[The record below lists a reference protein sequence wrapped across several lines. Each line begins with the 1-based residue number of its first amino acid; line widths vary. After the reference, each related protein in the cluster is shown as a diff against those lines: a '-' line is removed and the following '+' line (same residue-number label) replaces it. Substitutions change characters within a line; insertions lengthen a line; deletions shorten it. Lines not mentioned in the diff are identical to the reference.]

1 MRKHLPT
8 ASDVKMGLIGA
19 VIAIIIIGT
28 FEIRAATPSVA
39 FQETH
44 VRLTSGW
51 NLVRIYDRDMR
62 VACYRDYS
70 SNVVSCVRVGD

>member
-8 ASDVKMGLIGA
+8 AGELKMGLIG
-19 VIAIIIIGT
+19 VVLAIIIIGAI
-28 FEIRAATPSVA
+28 EVRAAAPTVA
-39 FQETH
+39 FQETN
-44 VRLTSGW
+44 VRLVGGR

-70 SNVVSCVRVGD
+70 SNVFSCVRVAD